1 MNTEAATAKTPNPT
15 VADFQ
20 KIMRENRWIFLLE
33 GILFLIAGVLAI
45 MLPYIAS
52 GVLALFIG
60 WMALVVGVLLL
71 IRGAGV
77 AGSEDRSSITITGVL
92 FLILGLLVILWPTAG
107 LEGLTLF
114 MAAFC
119 IIRGAMDLSGMPS
132 RSTSTT
138 GIQVISGIA
147 GILLGILL
155 LLWYPEDA
163 EWAPGLLFGIQLIFM
178 ALSTFAVWNI
188 LNQPE
193 VSGVQPD

>member
-1 MNTEAATAKTPNPT
+1 
-15 VADFQ
+15 
-20 KIMRENRWIFLLE
+20 
-33 GILFLIAGVLAI
+33 
-45 MLPYIAS
+45 
-52 GVLALFIG
+52 
-60 WMALVVGVLLL
+60 MALVVGVLLL

-92 FLILGLLVILWPTAG
+92 FLILGLLVILWPSAG

-132 RSTSTT
+132 RSSSTT
-138 GIQVISGIA
+138 GMQVFFGILE
-147 GILLGILL
+147 ILLGVILL
-155 LLWYPEDA
+155 VRYPSDA
-163 EWAPGLLFGIQLIFM
+163 EWAPGLLFGIQLLIM
-178 ALSTFAVWNI
+178 GICTLAVWNV